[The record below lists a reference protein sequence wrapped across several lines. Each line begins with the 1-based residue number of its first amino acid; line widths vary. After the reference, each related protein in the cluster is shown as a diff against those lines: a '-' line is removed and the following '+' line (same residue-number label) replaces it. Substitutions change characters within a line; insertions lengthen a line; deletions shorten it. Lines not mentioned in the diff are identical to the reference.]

1 MDGPTSRVASNSAKR
16 RSPPPQIRSRPQSP
30 MPAIQANTS
39 ASVNGSVASS
49 SAYTSR
55 TAAVSRSGFVANG
68 STDYGPAASAQPGNE
83 MTDEP
88 GSAMVDISAEGA
100 PQYAYSTT
108 LRRQPSIEQGIFPR
122 SSSPHRAS
130 PYRNRAI
137 SNPYSNGHPL
147 TNLDESEYRS
157 REQDQGVLERAMKF
171 GRKMIGKEDYA
182 EVRHQEEEGLAD
194 RARRQKET
202 PSSIYAH
209 KTVEVS
215 HFCRNQ
221 QITLTSR
228 IRYEISKRTQ
238 QRVYPL
244 RHYQL

>member
-16 RSPPPQIRSRPQSP
+16 RSPPPQIRSRPSSP

-39 ASVNGSVASS
+39 ANGSMASS

-55 TAAVSRSGFVANG
+55 TAAVSRSGFLANG
-68 STDYGPAASAQPGNE
+68 STDFGPGISAQAGSD

-88 GSAMVDISAEGA
+88 GSGMVDVSAEGA

-108 LRRQPSIEQGIFPR
+108 LRRQPSMEQGIFPR
-122 SSSPHRAS
+122 STSPHRAS

-147 TNLDESEYRS
+147 TNLDESEYRP
-157 REQDQGVLERAMKF
+157 RGDQGVLERAMKF
-171 GRKMIGKEDYA
+171 GKKMIGKEDYA
-182 EVRHQEEEGLAD
+182 EVRQQEEEGLAD

-209 KTVEVS
+209 KTVEVC
-215 HFCRNQ
+215 H
-221 QITLTSR
+221 LSR
-228 IRYEISKRTQ
+228 DWRCEAD
-238 QRVYPL
+238 V
-244 RHYQL
+244 